1 MRVFRVFKVRE
12 NGNLEFWVSHIVI
25 LISTVLGVFLAAQA
39 GYKTA
44 LQFEVTRSE
53 RDSYFMRVALLDE
66 LKDNIELAE
75 KFAGVFVAQKGETW
89 PGNLNDFKLQS
100 FVWDTMK
107 QQNTTFQIPAGI
119 LSAVR
124 RFNDSVEGT
133 VKEISKISHVT
144 LTDKT
149 EMITFYGRT
158 GEKMIAPAKSIQ
170 DVTKQMREVT
180 LPALEQNIAK
190 LREDLVSKKVPLD

>member
-1 MRVFRVFKVRE
+1 MRVFRVLKVRE
-12 NGNLEFWVSHIVI
+12 KGNLEFWVSHIVI

-39 GYKTA
+39 GYRTA

-75 KFAGVFVAQKGETW
+75 KFASVFAAQKGDTW

-158 GEKMIAPAKSIQ
+158 GEKMVAPAKSLE
-170 DVTKQMREVT
+170 DVTKQMREVSV
-180 LPALEQNIAK
+180 PALEQNIAK
-190 LREDLVSKKVPLD
+190 LREDLVRKKVPLD